1 MFRGCMSQAGYEIA
15 DITVGDDGRLD
26 LSGLAQDPSTDR
38 AFRQALTACSVLLS
52 NFLVLDGSPG
62 VAALVRDQL
71 VRFAQCMRASGVEDF
86 PDPLADFVGTSPP
99 FPPEQIPIAD
109 PEFNLAI
116 ESCASAMSVS
126 P

>member
-1 MFRGCMSQAGYEIA
+1 MSQAGYEIP
-15 DITVGDDGRLD
+15 DIPVGEDGRLD
-26 LSGLAQDPSTDR
+26 LSGLAQDPATDS

-52 NFLVLDGSPG
+52 NFLVMDGSPG

-86 PDPLADFVGTSPP
+86 PDPLADFAGTSPP

-109 PEFNLAI
+109 PEFNLAV